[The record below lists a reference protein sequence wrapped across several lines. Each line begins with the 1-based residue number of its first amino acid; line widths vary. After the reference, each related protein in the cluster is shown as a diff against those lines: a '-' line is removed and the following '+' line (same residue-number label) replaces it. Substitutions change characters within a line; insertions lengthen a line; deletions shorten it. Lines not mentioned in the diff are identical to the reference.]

1 VHPYRDRRSI
11 RPNKKA
17 FSLAICSG
25 ENQNASTELKALG
38 APKNKGDSLWL
49 RNFELLNS
57 YPI

>member
-1 VHPYRDRRSI
+1 MCCSI

-38 APKNKGDSLWL
+38 ASKNKGDSLWL